1 MKGYE
6 TQTTFNFAV
15 SYVTHCQHVRQACL
29 YRKKYCLHASKV
41 GDELILSTATLKGQQ
56 THSTQTHRVKLVHK
70 LHSNSVY
77 FSGLFPQYVIL
88 MSITWKINVLD
99 CRPSFILNLLI
110 LQTSTKTVG
119 SCSSF
124 D

>member
-29 YRKKYCLHASKV
+29 YRKKYCLHAAKVCLSKV

-88 MSITWKINVLD
+88 MSITWKINVFRLS
-99 CRPSFILNLLI
+99 PLFHS
-110 LQTSTKTVG
+110 
-119 SCSSF
+119 
-124 D
+124 